1 MKAEVIN
8 GIRYVANDTNLD
20 VVTFLTLVNNVWKGN
35 YESKFVE
42 EALQKTINVT
52 AWKDDKL
59 VGCAR
64 ILSDGYFFGTVPEV
78 LVLPEYQ
85 GKGIGKHLMEL
96 VWEVCPTSLFFGAQP
111 GKEEFFEKL
120 GYTKSIQSFQ
130 QRKER
135 RKL

>member
-1 MKAEVIN
+1 LK
-8 GIRYVANDTNLD
+8 
-20 VVTFLTLVNNVWKGN
+20 
-35 YESKFVE
+35 
-42 EALQKTINVT
+42 KTINVT
-52 AWKDDKL
+52 AWEENKL

-64 ILSDGYFFGTVPEV
+64 ILTDGYFFGTVPEV

-96 VWEVCPTSLFFGAQP
+96 VWDVCPTSLFFGAQP
-111 GKEEFFEKL
+111 GKEDFFEKL

-135 RKL
+135 RTL